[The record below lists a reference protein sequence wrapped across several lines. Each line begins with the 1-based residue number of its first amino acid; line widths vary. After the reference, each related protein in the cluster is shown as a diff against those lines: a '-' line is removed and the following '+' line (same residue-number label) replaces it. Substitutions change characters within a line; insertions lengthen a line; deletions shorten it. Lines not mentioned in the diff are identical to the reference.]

1 MVTCIKYD
9 EKLPFTTNMLRY
21 HYQISE
27 KRLHMT
33 KIIIAVD
40 SFKGSGTSEEI
51 ANYIE
56 TGLQQGN
63 SQFEIE
69 KVAIAD
75 GGEGTVSVVTD
86 ATHREVY
93 SKPVK
98 NPFGEAVEA
107 HWGLLDPQTA
117 IIEVAQADGITLIDG
132 RLDVMRAS
140 SYGVGQQMLQA
151 IDQGAK
157 TIYVGLGGSASNDAG
172 LGMLQALGAQFL
184 DENAYLL
191 EGVPTNLD
199 QINTIDTIQ
208 LERNLVG
215 VQIIGL
221 SDVTNPLTGKQGA
234 SYVFGPQKGANEQQV
249 VELDEMIE
257 KFADQVA
264 HGNHAN
270 EAGAGAAGGIGFALL
285 AFCHAKIESGIQ
297 TVMKLIGLPDKLLTA
312 DVVITGEGKIDGQ
325 SLGGK
330 VPIGVA
336 QLAKQHQLPVIAIT
350 GSAGD
355 EYQGAYQH
363 GIDLVIPSVS
373 RPMTVETAIQQTQKL
388 VTQAGRNA
396 AQVIELIENK

>member
-1 MVTCIKYD
+1 
-9 EKLPFTTNMLRY
+9 
-21 HYQISE
+21 
-27 KRLHMT
+27 MT

-98 NPFGEAVEA
+98 NPFGEAVES

-157 TIYVGLGGSASNDAG
+157 TIYVGLGGSA
-172 LGMLQALGAQFL
+172 
-184 DENAYLL
+184 
-191 EGVPTNLD
+191 
-199 QINTIDTIQ
+199 
-208 LERNLVG
+208 
-215 VQIIGL
+215 
-221 SDVTNPLTGKQGA
+221 
-234 SYVFGPQKGANEQQV
+234 
-249 VELDEMIE
+249 
-257 KFADQVA
+257 
-264 HGNHAN
+264 
-270 EAGAGAAGGIGFALL
+270 
-285 AFCHAKIESGIQ
+285 
-297 TVMKLIGLPDKLLTA
+297 
-312 DVVITGEGKIDGQ
+312 
-325 SLGGK
+325 
-330 VPIGVA
+330 
-336 QLAKQHQLPVIAIT
+336 
-350 GSAGD
+350 
-355 EYQGAYQH
+355 
-363 GIDLVIPSVS
+363 
-373 RPMTVETAIQQTQKL
+373 
-388 VTQAGRNA
+388 
-396 AQVIELIENK
+396 